1 MNILKRLLPT
11 VLFLVFMFSYS
22 LMASEDNSLVLLY
35 QSDFK
40 GYVEGCG

>member
-1 MNILKRLLPT
+1 MRILTRLLLAIPIF
-11 VLFLVFMFSYS
+11 VLMSSHS
-22 LMASEDNSLVLLY
+22 LMASEDNNLVLLY

>member
-1 MNILKRLLPT
+1 MSILNRLLFVIP
-11 VLFLVFMFSYS
+11 FLVLMSSHS
-22 LMASEDNSLVLLY
+22 LMAAEDNSLVLLY